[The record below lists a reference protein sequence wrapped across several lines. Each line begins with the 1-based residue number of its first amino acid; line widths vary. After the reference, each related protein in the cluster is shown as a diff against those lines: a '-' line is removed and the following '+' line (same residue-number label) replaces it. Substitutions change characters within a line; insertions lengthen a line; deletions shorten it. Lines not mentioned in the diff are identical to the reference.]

1 MKKSDNIK
9 QKIEKMKVEA
19 QTLINANNMVDGQK
33 KINEIKNLK
42 VELENEILKEQNE
55 VSNLLADF
63 EGRNP
68 ENNSN
73 KNGNGLEIKDH
84 AGRSI
89 RIVNKGESFVKATQ
103 SENNEGLEIGKYIK
117 GMVTGKWD
125 NASKELEQFKALNT
139 STGTTLIPR
148 QLSSQIIELARANMV
163 LSDIP
168 IIPMDTNNLTI
179 AKILDNP
186 VFAYKKELSEIKV
199 SDMTFEPV
207 ELKTKTIY
215 GLMKIS
221 LELFNSAAN
230 IETVLRD
237 AMANAMAE
245 AIDKS
250 GLYGKGYNEEL
261 QQYEPLGITKAPG
274 INILSDINPVETSKH
289 TSFIN
294 GIGAITKANGTPTH
308 AAYNSDIDTGLNLL
322 VDTTGQPLN
331 APAVFNS
338 LIKKVSN
345 SIADNESLVYDN
357 NAIVMGLQKD
367 ISIDT
372 SKELGFIDGSLYFRI
387 YAMVDFAVLK
397 PKSITHIKYKN
408 TTI

>member
-1 MKKSDNIK
+1 MKMSNQIK
-9 QKIEKMKVEA
+9 QKIEKFKVEA
-19 QTLINANNMVDGQK
+19 QTLINANNMVEGQK
-33 KINEIKNLK
+33 KINEIKDLK
-42 VELENEILKEQNE
+42 VELENEILKEENE
-55 VSNLLADF
+55 GINLLANF
-63 EGRNP
+63 ERGNNG
-68 ENNSN
+68 NNSN
-73 KNGNGLEIKDH
+73 NNNSGLEIKDN
-84 AGRSI
+84 AGRSM
-89 RIVNKGESFVKATQ
+89 RIVNKGESFINATQ
-103 SENNEGLEIGKYIK
+103 SQNNEGLEIGKYIK

-186 VFAYKKELSEIKV
+186 VFAYKKELVDTKV

-221 LELFNSAAN
+221 IELFNSAAN
-230 IETVLRD
+230 IETVLRES
-237 AMANAMAE
+237 MANAMAE

-250 GLYGKGYNEEL
+250 GLYGKGFNEEL

-274 INILSDINPVETSKH
+274 INILEDVNTVDTSKH

-308 AAYNSDIDTGLNLL
+308 TAYNSTIDTGLNLL
-322 VDTTGQPLN
+322 TDTTGQPLN

-338 LIKKVSN
+338 LVKKVSN
-345 SIADNESLVYDN
+345 SIADNEALVYDN

-397 PKSITHIKYKN
+397 PKSITHIKYKKA
-408 TTI
+408 II